1 MYLKSE
7 NSLFKSLKKLKK
19 SFKIE
24 GIKSEFEAEGSNNE
38 NIIKLRSL
46 ANLVGTQ
53 LHVKIGGVEAIND
66 IYFCIESSV
75 DGVIAPMVE
84 TKFGLKKFIDSL
96 KKLKLHRRPI
106 LTINI
111 ETITGVKNID
121 SILEIAN
128 NNIDNITIGR
138 SDLAQSYFN
147 DKISQNSKIIEQQIF
162 YISKKAKKYNINC
175 TVGGGIDKETL
186 ILYKNNKN
194 IRNIKK
200 IETRKVIFKTKYI
213 LNKANALNEAL
224 EFEKKYILYKKEIND
239 LKMKSEIS
247 RLTNLEIRK

>member
-7 NSLFKSLKKLKK
+7 NSLIKSLKKLKK

-24 GIKSEFEAEGSNNE
+24 GIKSEFEAEGSSNE

-46 ANLVGTQ
+46 TNLVGTQ

-84 TKFGLKKFIDSL
+84 TKFGLKKFIDSI
-96 KKLKLHRRPI
+96 KKLKLYKKPI

-111 ETITGVKNID
+111 ESITGVKNID

-128 NNIDNITIGR
+128 KNIDNITIGR

-147 DKISQNSKIIEQQIF
+147 DKILQNSKIIEQQIF

-175 TVGGGIDKETL
+175 TVGGGVDKETL

-194 IRNIKK
+194 IKNIKK
-200 IETRKVIFKTKYI
+200 IETRKVIFKKKYI
-213 LNKANALNEAL
+213 LNKANALNDAL
-224 EFEKKYILYKKEIND
+224 EFEKNYILYKKEISD
-239 LKMKSEIS
+239 LKMRSEMS